1 MSGRSADGSGGV
13 GDGTVVGYRAD
24 QPALFGYL
32 RNHWEAGRDAIESTD
47 RSYARTNQLLADGPD
62 ELDART
68 LGCVLTA
75 FCDLGVLSIHSS
87 GGGKNLY
94 DLTSYD
100 PERLAVVVAALQDG

>member
-1 MSGRSADGSGGV
+1 MSGRSAGGGAGG
-13 GDGTVVGYRAD
+13 GDRTVVGYRAD

-47 RSYARTNQLLADGPD
+47 RSYARTNQLLAEGP
-62 ELDART
+62 ENLDART

-75 FCDLGVLSIHSS
+75 FCDLGVLSVHSS
-87 GGGKNLY
+87 GGGRNLY

-100 PERLAVVVAALQDG
+100 PERLAVVVAGLDDS